1 MSSAQ
6 KIAKNTGVL
15 LLSRIVCYVLG
26 FIYVIYSARYLGA
39 ANFGILSF
47 AIAFTG
53 IFEVFVD
60 LGLNSLATRE
70 VARNKSLAIK
80 YINNI
85 IVIKTIL
92 SILNFLIIAILVN
105 LLGYPLQTI
114 EVVYLLTLYLIL
126 FNFSSMFF
134 SIFQAFEKMEYQS
147 LGQIILASLILPEF

>member
-114 EVVYLLTLYLIL
+114 EVDYLLSMYLIL
-126 FNFSSMFF
+126 FN
-134 SIFQAFEKMEYQS
+134 YY
-147 LGQIILASLILPEF
+147 